1 MKGCKFMSKK
11 VIIAGHICL
20 DITPVFQNEEVP
32 FTELLLPGKIPH
44 VGTADIHTG
53 GCVANTGLAMKKLG
67 VDVCLLG
74 KVGKDYFGNIV
85 KEILETYDA
94 EEGLVIDSGS
104 TTSYS
109 IVLAPPGVDRIF
121 LHNPGANDTFVSA
134 DVTDEEMEKASLLH
148 FGYPPL
154 MKQMYDGNGRQLE
167 ALMRRAKLQGV
178 VTSMD
183 MSAVD
188 PASDAG
194 KANWES
200 ILARVLPF
208 VDFFV
213 PSVEEL
219 AYMLNRELYEEWQCR
234 ANGNDIIGYID
245 IEQEVAPLARKVL
258 ELGAK
263 FVLIKCGSKGM
274 YWKSS
279 EVKTMEQI
287 GEEVKLNVTEWAKKE
302 GFEKSY
308 IPKRVLSGTGAGD
321 TSIAAFLTAMLEGCP
336 PEECV
341 QLATATG
348 ACCVENYDALSGL
361 VSLDQ
366 LRQRISAGW
375 EKA

>member
-1 MKGCKFMSKK
+1 MKGCKVMSKK

-44 VGTADIHTG
+44 VGIADIHTG
-53 GCVANTGLAMKKLG
+53 GCVANTGLAIKKLG
-67 VDVCLLG
+67 VDVRLLG

-104 TTSYS
+104 TTSYL

-134 DVTDEEMEKASLLH
+134 DVSDEEMEKASLLH

-167 ALMRRAKLQGV
+167 ALMRRAKLNGL

-194 KANWES
+194 KADWEC
-200 ILARVLPF
+200 ILATVLPF

-219 AYMLNRELYEEWQCR
+219 AYMLNRELYEEWQDR

-245 IEQEVAPLARKVL
+245 MGQEVAPLARKVL

-279 EVKTMEQI
+279 EGKTMEQI
-287 GEEVKLNVTEWAKKE
+287 GEEVKLNVTEWAQKE

-321 TSIAAFLTAMLEGCP
+321 TRIAAFLTAMLEGCS

-361 VSLDQ
+361 VSLDR

-375 EKA
+375 KKA